1 MATVRHHLCRI
12 DFDPADI
19 TGTATIRVSD
29 LDGVEIDTID
39 VRTTHLISAVTK
51 LMMVQTRRHTAL
63 AKMIGEMDD
72 EINGDTMRK
81 TELLAAADVNAI
93 EHARV
98 CTVIG
103 THMSEQCVRVG
114 M

>member
-19 TGTATIRVSD
+19 TGNSIITVSD
-29 LDGVEIDTID
+29 TDGVNIETME

-63 AKMIGEMDD
+63 AEMIGEMDD
-72 EINGDTMRK
+72 EVNASDTLCEDTMCEHSRYAHVRALCDK
-81 TELLAAADVNAI
+81 TGV
-93 EHARV
+93 
-98 CTVIG
+98 
-103 THMSEQCVRVG
+103 
-114 M
+114 